1 MSGRTRGSR
10 VLRAYREVPAAD
22 ERALALVLVK
32 LAQMAA
38 DIPALRELDIN
49 PLLVDADGVLALDA
63 RVAVAPS
70 RQLHRGRGY
79 PRFAVLPYP
88 KELERNITLADGR
101 TAFVRPVRP
110 EDDAMFRAFFARV
123 SAEDLRLRFFRAV
136 RDFSHDFIARLVQ
149 LDYSRSMALVAIDE
163 GSGEMLGAVRLLA
176 DANFDRGEYGIM
188 VRSDLKGAGIGWR
201 LMEAMI
207 EVAHWL
213 GLDVIEGQVLREN
226 STMLSMC
233 RHLGF
238 NVVADPEDAT
248 LMLVTLPVTADR
260 PAECLASRVAA
271 ERRATCATSRA
282 GVVQRL
288 HVGGRKPQRGGA
300 REAFH
305 VRYRKSTHPNS
316 SN

>member
-1 MSGRTRGSR
+1 MIGRTRVSR
-10 VLRAYREVPAAD
+10 VLKAYREVPAAD

-70 RQLHRGRGY
+70 RQLHRGRGH

-149 LDYSRSMALVAIDE
+149 LDYSRSMALVAIRSE
-163 GSGEMLGAVRLLA
+163 EHTSELQSLMRISYAV
-176 DANFDRGEYGIM
+176 FC
-188 VRSDLKGAGIGWR
+188 LKKNISKYN
-201 LMEAMI
+201 L
-207 EVAHWL
+207 
-213 GLDVIEGQVLREN
+213 
-226 STMLSMC
+226 
-233 RHLGF
+233 
-238 NVVADPEDAT
+238 
-248 LMLVTLPVTADR
+248 
-260 PAECLASRVAA
+260 
-271 ERRATCATSRA
+271 
-282 GVVQRL
+282 
-288 HVGGRKPQRGGA
+288 
-300 REAFH
+300 
-305 VRYRKSTHPNS
+305 
-316 SN
+316 